1 MSRLTELLNKQAIVL
16 LDSAMGTEL
25 EQRGVDISMP
35 LWSANAVISNPGI
48 ISAIHYENIE
58 AGADIITTNTFRTQ
72 RRTFENAS
80 YKFNGNDFAKTAR
93 VITGKAVELAKDALK
108 NSGRNVLVAGGIAP
122 IEDCYEPGLVP
133 ETDILSTEQNEH
145 INNLVHAGVDILLA
159 ETMNTIKE
167 ISVVL
172 NQIHRTGYEYC
183 ISFVCKNETEL
194 FSGETI
200 KDTLRII
207 DKFNPA
213 VIMIN
218 CMHPELAT
226 KVLGRMKNL
235 TGFPLGVY
243 CNIGNPALFGRGM
256 FEVCVSATEYYNF
269 ALEWKKMGI
278 RIIGGCCGTT
288 PEYIKKLADLKF
300 K

>member
-1 MSRLTELLNKQAIVL
+1 MSRLTGLLNNQSIII

-25 EQRGVDISMP
+25 EKRGADLSMP
-35 LWSANAVISNPGI
+35 LWSANAIISNPEI
-48 ISAIHYENIE
+48 ITAIHTENIN

-72 RRTFENAS
+72 RRRFENAG
-80 YKFNGNDFAKTAR
+80 YKLNGNDFSRTAKE
-93 VITGKAVELAKDALK
+93 ITNKAVELAQESVKK
-108 NSGRNVLVAGGIAP
+108 SGRNVLVAGGIAP
-122 IEDCYEPGLVP
+122 IEDCYEPELVP

-145 INNLVHAGVDILLA
+145 INNLVSAGADILLA
-159 ETMNTIKE
+159 ETMNTNKE

-172 NQIHRTGYEYC
+172 NQIHQTGYEYC

-200 KDTLRII
+200 RDTLRII

-213 VIMIN
+213 VIMVN

-226 KVLGRMKNL
+226 KVLVRMKDI
-235 TGFPLGVY
+235 TDFPLGVY
-243 CNIGNPALFGRGM
+243 CNIGNPELFGEGK
-256 FEVCVSATEYYNF
+256 FEICVSPDEYYNF
-269 ALEWKKMGI
+269 AREWKKMGV
-278 RIIGGCCGTT
+278 RVIGGCCGTS

-300 K
+300 

>member
-1 MSRLTELLNKQAIVL
+1 LNKQAVVL

-25 EQRGVDISMP
+25 EQRGADISMP
-35 LWSANAVISNPGI
+35 LWSARAI
-48 ISAIHYENIE
+48 ISKPEIITAIHTENIN

-72 RRTFENAS
+72 RRTFEHAG
-80 YKFNGNDFAKTAR
+80 YKLNGDDFSKTAKA
-93 VITGKAVELAKDALK
+93 ITEKAVDLAR
-108 NSGRNVLVAGGIAP
+108 NSTKKSGKNVLVAGGIAP

-145 INNLVHAGVDILLA
+145 INNLVSAGVDILLA

-200 KDTLRII
+200 KDALRII
-207 DKFNPA
+207 GKFDPA

-226 KVLGRMKNL
+226 KVLSSMKDI

-243 CNIGNPALFGRGM
+243 CNIGNPGLFGQGK
-256 FEVCVSATEYYNF
+256 FEVCVSPDEYYNF
-269 ALEWKKMGI
+269 AKEWKKMGV
-278 RIIGGCCGTT
+278 RLIGGCCGTS

-300 K
+300 